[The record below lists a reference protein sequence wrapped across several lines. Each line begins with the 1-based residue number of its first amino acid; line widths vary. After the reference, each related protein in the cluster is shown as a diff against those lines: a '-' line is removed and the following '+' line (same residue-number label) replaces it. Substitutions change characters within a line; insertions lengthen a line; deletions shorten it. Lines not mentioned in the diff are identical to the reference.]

1 MSCLIG
7 LFTTAFILAI
17 LALLDRK
24 LDCQPSPQGF
34 SLREWAKKA
43 LRSWGR
49 DLLLANGSGK
59 AILLDFLFSL
69 LYKIMFQNA
78 FMVKILRT
86 F

>member
-34 SLREWAKKA
+34 SLREWAKKP
-43 LRSWGR
+43 WGAG
-49 DLLLANGSGK
+49 DE
-59 AILLDFLFSL
+59 I
-69 LYKIMFQNA
+69 YY
-78 FMVKILRT
+78 LRT
-86 F
+86 VQEKPSSSISYLVCYTK